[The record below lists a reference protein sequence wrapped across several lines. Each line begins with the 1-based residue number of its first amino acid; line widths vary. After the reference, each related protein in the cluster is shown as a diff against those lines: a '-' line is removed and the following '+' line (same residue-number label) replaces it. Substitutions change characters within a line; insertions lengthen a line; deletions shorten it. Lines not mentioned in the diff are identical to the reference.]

1 MARTKKK
8 KKSLIYPIFLTVWII
23 ALLCVAYYGLS
34 KVWTYAE
41 EYEASRPNNTMD
53 AYVESLNQ
61 NFWNDSMAATIASME
76 HEVQTD
82 DECRDFIKSMIDTG
96 VTYVRTTGNADSKLV
111 YNLKCENGVFGKVT
125 LVEDKSME
133 DSVEFGMLPWIVEKE
148 EFDFNGLYSAMT
160 ITVPSTY
167 TVQLNGVTLGPEYI
181 VEDGIHL
188 DLLDAY
194 YKDYPNLPTKCTY
207 RFENIIGR
215 LEPVVFNELGEE
227 VTIDETMD
235 DSQYVTYADEETVA
249 KLTDFVIR
257 FEQRYRTYSSGYGD
271 EEYNYQRVL
280 PYIIAGSD
288 LDNRLIAASDGL
300 SWSHTTGLDIWGTEV
315 ESVIQIDSKTWIVRE
330 TTSTTAYGPTTSSS
344 ENTME
349 LIVVEKAPGD
359 CRVIAMTGV

>member
-1 MARTKKK
+1 MARAKKK
-8 KKSLIYPIFLTVWII
+8 KRSFIYPIFLTIWII
-23 ALLCVAYYGLS
+23 GLLCAAYYGLG
-34 KVWTYAE
+34 KVWIYAE
-41 EYEASRPNNTMD
+41 EYEASRPSNTMD
-53 AYVESLNQ
+53 AYVEQLNE

-82 DECRDFIKSMIDTG
+82 DECRDFIKTMIDSG
-96 VTYVRTTGNADSKLV
+96 VTYSRTSGTDSSKLV

-125 LVEDKSME
+125 LKEDQSMAE
-133 DSVEFGMLPWIVEKE
+133 SVEFGMLPWIVEKE

-160 ITVPSTY
+160 ITVPSSY

-215 LEPVVFNELGEE
+215 LEPVVFNEAGEE
-227 VTIDETMD
+227 VSIDESLD
-235 DSQYVTYADEETVA
+235 DSQYVTYADDATVEM
-249 KLTDFVIR
+249 LTDFVSR
-257 FEQRYRTYSSGYGD
+257 FEIRYRTYSSGYGD
-271 EEYNYQRVL
+271 EEDNYQRVL

-288 LDNRLIAASDGL
+288 LDMRLQAASDGL
-300 SWSHTTGLDIWGTEV
+300 SWSHTTGIDIWGTTV
-315 ESVIQIDSKTWIVRE
+315 ESVIQIDATTWIVRE
-330 TTSTTAYGPTTSSS
+330 TTSTTAYGPNTASSD
-344 ENTME
+344 NTME